1 LLTEIGL
8 ERTDNNMDLTSW
20 PAIAAINQKNY
31 YTEYLKRDDQI
42 LAYRLQQEENRNRM
56 TKQAKDRDRALAQG
70 RPVGPEGDVEMDE
83 DQDELQDEVSKGT
96 KTIVIHFGSQN
107 LRIGLA
113 SDALPKTV
121 PMVIAKKAIRSESEE
136 GCGEPKP
143 KRVKLDD
150 GSDPE
155 PEKQFGDEVSCYE
168 ASRWICL
175 TRTVRE
181 PIQRHEQRTQNP
193 DANEQAKGVTTVER
207 YGTQLQQAKSTR
219 DHLRT

>member
-1 LLTEIGL
+1 MVGKKSGKALLREEGKTHVKRRSTIRQKDLKLTGTGL

-70 RPVGPEGDVEMDE
+70 KPVGPDGDVELDE
-83 DQDELQDEVSKGT
+83 DPDEVQDEMSKGT
-96 KTIVIHFGSQN
+96 KTIVIHIGSQN

-121 PMVIAKKAIRSESEE
+121 PMVIAKKSQKSESEE
-136 GCGEPKP
+136 GDGEPKP

-150 GSDPE
+150 GEDPE
-155 PEKQFGDEVSCYE
+155 PEKQFGEEVSRQNFVMY
-168 ASRWICL
+168 
-175 TRTVRE
+175 TVL
-181 PIQRHEQRTQNP
+181 IM
-193 DANEQAKGVTTVER
+193 
-207 YGTQLQQAKSTR
+207 SS
-219 DHLRT
+219 LRVDSAP

>member
-1 LLTEIGL
+1 VLWKYLKLIRTGL

-70 RPVGPEGDVEMDE
+70 RPMGPDGDVELDE
-83 DQDELQDEVSKGT
+83 DQEEIQDEVSKGT
-96 KTIVIHFGSQN
+96 KTIVIHIGSQN

-121 PMVIAKKAIRSESEE
+121 PMVIAKRSQNSESEE
-136 GCGEPKP
+136 GDGEPRP
-143 KRVKLDD
+143 KRVKLND
-150 GSDPE
+150 GNDPE
-155 PEKQFGDEVSCYE
+155 PEKQFGEEVSSLK
-168 ASRWICL
+168 SR
-175 TRTVRE
+175 RGF
-181 PIQRHEQRTQNP
+181 
-193 DANEQAKGVTTVER
+193 A
-207 YGTQLQQAKSTR
+207 
-219 DHLRT
+219 

>member
-1 LLTEIGL
+1 MVGKKSGKALLREEGTSLDRSSALRVLRKLLKLTGIGL
-8 ERTDNNMDLTSW
+8 ERTDNNMEFTSW

-70 RPVGPEGDVEMDE
+70 RPVGPDGDVEMDE
-83 DQDELQDEVSKGT
+83 EQDEAQDEMSKGT
-96 KTIVIHFGSQN
+96 KTIVIHIGSQN

-121 PMVIAKKAIRSESEE
+121 PMVIAKKSQKNEAEE
-136 GCGEPKP
+136 GDGEPKP

-155 PEKQFGDEVSCYE
+155 PEKQFGEEVSRDWAME
-168 ASRWICL
+168 TIHLIKNSSRVNSVL
-175 TRTVRE
+175 
-181 PIQRHEQRTQNP
+181 
-193 DANEQAKGVTTVER
+193 
-207 YGTQLQQAKSTR
+207 
-219 DHLRT
+219 